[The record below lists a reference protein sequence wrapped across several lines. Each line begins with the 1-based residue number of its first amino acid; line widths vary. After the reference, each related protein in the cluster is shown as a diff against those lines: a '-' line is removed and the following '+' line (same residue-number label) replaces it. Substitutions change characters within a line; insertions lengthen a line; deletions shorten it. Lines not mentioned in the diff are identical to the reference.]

1 MQAVEELGE
10 RLGDQRADRLAAG
23 VGGAADPAGQVG
35 RELDG
40 EHHPGLGDLDLP
52 ALAGLLD
59 VAAGLTLRQSVLG
72 GQLPCRGGDVVAV
85 GQQRHG
91 GVGALR
97 ALVGAGS
104 STTRHDIRILPLV
117 SNRAS
122 RQFHTPVG
130 QSSLELEVAYCVGG
144 VLTVLLAIYLT
155 VGRPTRRP
163 AHQ

>member
-1 MQAVEELGE
+1 V
-10 RLGDQRADRLAAG
+10 AAG
-23 VGGAADPAGQVG
+23 V
-35 RELDG
+35 
-40 EHHPGLGDLDLP
+40 
-52 ALAGLLD
+52 
-59 VAAGLTLRQSVLG
+59 TLRQSVLG

-144 VLTVLLAIYLT
+144 VTGEPCGVPAP
-155 VGRPTRRP
+155 VGVVTPSSSTP
-163 AHQ
+163 ARSQPRSSFSI